1 MTAVHRSHPKTPT
14 AFELKSAALTLISVV
29 IKTTDFALLAQEL
42 SALLAGTPGLFEQD
56 PVVMDVSTLRD
67 APSPIDFAALVA
79 LLRQHHMQPV
89 AVKGANAEQAAA
101 ALAVGLAEAPEG
113 HQPTVRAPVAANAPP
128 ELPPELP
135 PEPAQDAQAPP
146 APVATAMPT
155 MVLDRPLRS
164 GQQVYARGADL
175 VVMAAVSFGAE
186 VIADGHIHIYAP
198 LRGRA
203 IAGARGNK
211 DARIFTTCMAPQ
223 LISIAGIYRT
233 SETDL
238 PATVQG
244 KPAQVR
250 LDGER
255 LVIEPIAV

>member
-1 MTAVHRSHPKTPT
+1 MTAVHTSKPKTPT

-29 IKTTDFALLAQEL
+29 IKTTDLALLAQEF

-56 PVVMDVSTLRD
+56 PVVIDVSPLRETP
-67 APSPIDFAALVA
+67 APINFVALVA
-79 LLRQHHMQPV
+79 LLRQHQMQPV

-101 ALAVGLAEAPEG
+101 ALAAGLADAPEG
-113 HQPTVRAPVAANAPP
+113 HQPTVRTPVAADAPP
-128 ELPPELP
+128 EVP
-135 PEPAQDAQAPP
+135 PEPATEAHSRPTL
-146 APVATAMPT
+146 VATAMPT

-211 DARIFTTCMAPQ
+211 DARIFTTCMEPQ
-223 LISIAGIYRT
+223 LVSIAGIYRT

-238 PATVQG
+238 PAAVQG

-255 LVIEPIAV
+255 LVIEPIPV